1 MRATGSGDR
10 RRWVLSVLE
19 RYEVPLL
26 RFATRLL
33 GDAEAARDVVQHVFL
48 RLCDRS
54 AEELHDRV
62 GPWLFAVCRHKA
74 IDVLRARGQTE
85 PIGDGDSLKGFSRE
99 ADPAVAAQQQEL
111 YRRINDLIER
121 LPSAQRE
128 AVALWTE
135 GFAYREIA
143 RITDRR
149 EGNVRVLVHRALKHL
164 RESPALRRLLGD
176 AETEGLVQQEET
188 EGFVQQESNENDPNG
203 VETTKPRVAQRTLG
217 HEDPR
222 HSPKPRRGFTA

>member
-1 MRATGSGDR
+1 MRAMGSGDR

-19 RYEVPLL
+19 RYEAPLL
-26 RFATRLL
+26 RFAARLL

-74 IDVLRARGQTE
+74 IDVLRARRETE
-85 PIGDGDSLKGFSRE
+85 PIGNGDGRTGFSRE
-99 ADPAVAAQQQEL
+99 ADPALAAQQQEL

-164 RESPALRRLLGD
+164 RESPAVRRLLGE
-176 AETEGLVQQEET
+176 AEAATPSNAAAT
-188 EGFVQQESNENDPNG
+188 TTTSNENDPNG
-203 VETTKPRVAQRTLG
+203 VETTQPRVAERTLG
-217 HEDPR
+217 HEAPHR
-222 HSPKPRRGFTA
+222 SPKPRRGFTT